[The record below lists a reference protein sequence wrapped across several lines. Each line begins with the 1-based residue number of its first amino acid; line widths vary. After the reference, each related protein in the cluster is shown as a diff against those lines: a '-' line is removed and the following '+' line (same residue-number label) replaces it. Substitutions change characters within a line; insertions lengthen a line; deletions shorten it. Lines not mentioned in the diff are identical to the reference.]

1 MMIICSIIRTLAH
14 NGNMRFILAPV
25 ITLVFAA
32 LPLGAQVQEGDV
44 PDYQFRSVPFNSL
57 GINSLDDL
65 RGKPVFVEFWG
76 TR

>member
-1 MMIICSIIRTLAH
+1 MRSILTT
-14 NGNMRFILAPV
+14 V
-25 ITLVFAA
+25 VSLVFAS

-57 GINSLDDL
+57 GINSLADL

>member
-1 MMIICSIIRTLAH
+1 MRSILTT
-14 NGNMRFILAPV
+14 V
-25 ITLVFAA
+25 VSLVFAA

-57 GINSLDDL
+57 GINSLADL